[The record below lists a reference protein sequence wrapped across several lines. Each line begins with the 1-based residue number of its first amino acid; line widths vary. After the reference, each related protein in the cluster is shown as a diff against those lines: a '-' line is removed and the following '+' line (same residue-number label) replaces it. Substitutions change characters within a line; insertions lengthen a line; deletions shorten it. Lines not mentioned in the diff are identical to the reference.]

1 MRDQFTFAFIFL
13 LLSFCF
19 LLSALGI
26 LQMIAE
32 NSNLTSDYSVNDV
45 SFIRREIIP
54 VINAKFDI
62 D

>member
-1 MRDQFTFAFIFL
+1 
-13 LLSFCF
+13 
-19 LLSALGI
+19 LGI
-26 LQMIAE
+26 FQIIAE
-32 NSNLTSDYSVNDV
+32 NSNLTSDYGVNDV